1 MTDLRS
7 NAMNQDR
14 GIEVRCVKCGWEG
27 WTSQAGPERTAVGK
41 HTVTTPARKACPTC
55 GEGPLRAVQVAKVES
70 ALHE

>member
-1 MTDLRS
+1 
-7 NAMNQDR
+7 MNQDR

-27 WTSQAGPERTAVGK
+27 WSAEAA
-41 HTVTTPARKACPTC
+41 HSRKPDDDDWKKCCPTC